1 MTTNVG
7 SFGVINAE
15 IKLRKKSIAL
25 GLVAL
30 VKIPVLIA
38 LSAEIS
44 CFWWLVSWYKNF
56 CFFAHN
62 PLQPMYIRYAA
73 PIYLNSENN
82 QIVLAI
88 ITPNPQMM

>member
-44 CFWWLVSWYKNF
+44 CF
-56 CFFAHN
+56 
-62 PLQPMYIRYAA
+62 
-73 PIYLNSENN
+73 
-82 QIVLAI
+82 
-88 ITPNPQMM
+88 